1 MELSVKPAQTLLN
14 EKAVKLSYDSANKI
28 IIAKWI
34 GFLKMEDLK
43 KGCEIMNNQIKAE
56 KITRHISDQTELK
69 VLAKELQEYI
79 GGVWFDEV
87 EKMGLRKIAILVA
100 EDVFAQA
107 TVNKVNT
114 NAQFRNLQIQTF
126 GSLDKCYQ
134 WLKES

>member
-1 MELSVKPAQTLLN
+1 MEISAKPAQTLLN
-14 EKAVKLSYDSANKI
+14 EKSVRLSYDSANKT

-43 KGCEIMNNQIKAE
+43 KGCELMNVQIRSE

-134 WLKES
+134 WLKEG

>member
-1 MELSVKPAQTLLN
+1 METSAKPIQTLLN
-14 EKAVKLSYDSANKI
+14 EKSVKLSYDSASKV

-34 GFLKMEDLK
+34 GFLKMDDLK
-43 KGCEIMNNQIKAE
+43 RGCELMNNQIRTD

-87 EKMGLRKIAILVA
+87 EKLGLRKIAILVA

-114 NAQFRNLQIQTF
+114 HAQFRNLQIQTF
-126 GSLDKCYQ
+126 GSLEKCYQ
-134 WLKES
+134 WLKD

>member
-1 MELSVKPAQTLLN
+1 MDISAKTTQVLLN
-14 EKAVKLSYDSANKI
+14 EKSVKLTYDTASQV

-43 KGCEIMNNQIKAE
+43 KGCELMNNHIKQD
-56 KITRHISDQTELK
+56 KLTRHISDQTELK

-87 EKMGLRKIAILVA
+87 EKLGLRKIAILVA

-114 NAQFRNLQIQTF
+114 NAQFRKLQIQTF
-126 GSLDKCYQ
+126 GSLESCYK
-134 WLKES
+134 WLSEA